1 VLSRDIYLGALPW
14 VLMQVLLVV
23 IVIFVP
29 QTVTVFLTKEATID
43 LDSVKIEMPQSSEE
57 GSQSLTIQAPSAV
70 QEKEASDLE
79 QKRINELFNKK

>member
-1 VLSRDIYLGALPW
+1 
-14 VLMQVLLVV
+14 M
-23 IVIFVP
+23 
-29 QTVTVFLTKEATID
+29 FLTKEATID

-57 GSQSLTIQAPSAV
+57 GSQSLTIQAPSAE